1 MVCLLAAPWVQLSV
15 SAGNGWP
22 HNALRHHW
30 LMPISCH
37 FRDCKALLVT
47 SLAHVSGT
55 IASVQTFTFYLYIK
69 LVLQWG
75 FAMVLHSTVW
85 QSSLLLTIAIWKW
98 QKKICPTH
106 SRIGIGAIMWCTLYP
121 ESWTWQSERQED
133 RERTGLAP
141 NGIGMTWEE
150 VQWCRIVSFSWFNS
164 MYKKF
169 LLYTPEV
176 SLMHDNFLAVT
187 LSYFCAQ
194 RVLTVFWLCHHNQFI
209 LLLVCVSWTITGQS
223 RNSVFICK
231 L

>member
-30 LMPISCH
+30 LTPISCH

-106 SRIGIGAIMWCTLYP
+106 SRIGNWCH
-121 ESWTWQSERQED
+121 
-133 RERTGLAP
+133 
-141 NGIGMTWEE
+141 N
-150 VQWCRIVSFSWFNS
+150 V
-164 MYKKF
+164 
-169 LLYTPEV
+169 
-176 SLMHDNFLAVT
+176 MHT
-187 LSYFCAQ
+187 
-194 RVLTVFWLCHHNQFI
+194 
-209 LLLVCVSWTITGQS
+209 VSWELNLTKWKARRPRKNWIGTEWNWHDLGRSAMVSNSFIQLIQFNVQKVLAIHSWSFAYAWQFSS
-223 RNSVFICK
+223 RDSFIFLCTACPYS
-231 L
+231 LLTMPS